1 MPRALEDCGSLA
13 ACDDDPGKAM
23 RAITEKLAARGFG
36 VRSPD
41 WEGDNGVT
49 RHGRRNYVMSG
60 RASIPAAQRSRC
72 DRARP
77 AGGGAGTVGWA
88 AAPGIRG
95 PAQSLA
101 PVPVLPSHPQGTT
114 MTGEWPRRDAI
125 EFGPL
130 PGAVPCARLH
140 TRLLLVEWGLAGLSE
155 RAELVVSELVTN
167 AVAAS
172 QQLPWISPVRLWLY
186 ADSTR
191 VLIAVW
197 DANPRLPV
205 RADTDEL
212 AESGRGLLLVES
224 LAAQW
229 DAYSTPGYVGKVVR
243 AICATDEPA
252 DH

>member
-1 MPRALEDCGSLA
+1 
-13 ACDDDPGKAM
+13 
-23 RAITEKLAARGFG
+23 
-36 VRSPD
+36 
-41 WEGDNGVT
+41 
-49 RHGRRNYVMSG
+49 MSG
-60 RASIPAAQRSRC
+60 RASTPAAQRSRR

-77 AGGGAGTVGWA
+77 AEGGAGTVSWTAVPA
-88 AAPGIRG
+88 ALRA

-140 TRLLLVEWGLAGLSE
+140 TRLMLAEWGLSGLTGQ
-155 RAELVVSELVTN
+155 AEIVVSELMTN

-205 RADTDEL
+205 RAETDEL

-224 LAAQW
+224 LAAHW
-229 DAYSTPGYVGKVVR
+229 DAYPTPDWGGKVVR
-243 AICATDEPA
+243 AMCALDEPA
-252 DH
+252 GF

>member
-1 MPRALEDCGSLA
+1 
-13 ACDDDPGKAM
+13 
-23 RAITEKLAARGFG
+23 
-36 VRSPD
+36 
-41 WEGDNGVT
+41 
-49 RHGRRNYVMSG
+49 MSG
-60 RASIPAAQRSRC
+60 RASTPAAQRSRC

-77 AGGGAGTVGWA
+77 AGGGVGTVSGTAVPA
-88 AAPGIRG
+88 ALRG
-95 PAQSLA
+95 LAQSLA

-140 TRLLLVEWGLAGLSE
+140 TRLLLAEWSLAGLSE
-155 RAELVVSELVTN
+155 RTELVVSELVTN

-172 QQLPWISPVRLWLY
+172 QQRPWISPVRLWLY
-186 ADSTR
+186 ADTTR
-191 VLIAVW
+191 VLITVW

-229 DAYSTPGYVGKVVR
+229 DAYPTPDYGGKVVR
-243 AICATDEPA
+243 AICAADEPA
-252 DH
+252 DS

>member
-1 MPRALEDCGSLA
+1 
-13 ACDDDPGKAM
+13 
-23 RAITEKLAARGFG
+23 
-36 VRSPD
+36 
-41 WEGDNGVT
+41 
-49 RHGRRNYVMSG
+49 MSG
-60 RASIPAAQRSRC
+60 RASTPAAQRSRR

-77 AGGGAGTVGWA
+77 AEGGAGTVSWTAVPA
-88 AAPGIRG
+88 ALRG

-101 PVPVLPSHPQGTT
+101 PVPVLPSHDQGTT
-114 MTGEWPRRDAI
+114 MTGEWPLRDAI

-140 TRLLLVEWGLAGLSE
+140 TRLLLAEWGLGGLTGQ
-155 RAELVVSELVTN
+155 AELVVSELVTN

-229 DAYSTPGYVGKVVR
+229 DAYSTPDYGGKVVR
-243 AICATDEPA
+243 AICAADEPPGF
-252 DH
+252 